1 MSIQSFTS
9 SDNISSSI
17 KDWTQDEWWIL
28 KEAPLEKGRF
38 LDIIVPMFAKYS
50 HNFSRNLGES
60 VLTRSPSITIEC
72 GNLDLFEE
80 FLKSMISLIV
90 DHVFEEL
97 LQLLSKF

>member
-50 HNFSRNLGES
+50 HNLGES

>member
-1 MSIQSFTS
+1 MV
-9 SDNISSSI
+9 
-17 KDWTQDEWWIL
+17 
-28 KEAPLEKGRF
+28 EKGRV

-50 HNFSRNLGES
+50 RNFSRNLGES

-80 FLKSMISLIV
+80 FLKSMILLIV
-90 DHVFEEL
+90 DHIFEKL

>member
-1 MSIQSFTS
+1 M
-9 SDNISSSI
+9 
-17 KDWTQDEWWIL
+17 
-28 KEAPLEKGRF
+28 EKGRF
-38 LDIIVPMFAKYS
+38 WDIIAPMFAKYS

-60 VLTRSPSITIEC
+60 VLILLPSITIEC

-97 LQLLSKF
+97 LWLLCKF